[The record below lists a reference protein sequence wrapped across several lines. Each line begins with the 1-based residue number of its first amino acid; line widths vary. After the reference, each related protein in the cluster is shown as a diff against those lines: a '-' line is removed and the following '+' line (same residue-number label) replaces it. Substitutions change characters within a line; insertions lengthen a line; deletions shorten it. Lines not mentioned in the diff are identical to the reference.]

1 MFSLLENRTSLFK
14 ADLLEKMKS
23 LKNSVKN
30 IQVEMERTNTI
41 LYALASKT
49 GLSEVE
55 EEVVQ

>member
-1 MFSLLENRTSLFK
+1 ML
-14 ADLLEKMKS
+14 DKMKI

-41 LYALASKT
+41 LSALAIKT

-55 EEVVQ
+55 EEVVE

>member
-1 MFSLLENRTSLFK
+1 MFNLLENRTSLFK

-30 IQVEMERTNTI
+30 IQVEMEKTNTI
-41 LYALASKT
+41 LSALASKT